1 MFYEQEGKR
10 LKDNGGGRAQRLMT
24 VAIIS
29 MQILK
34 A

>member
-29 MQILK
+29 MKILK

>member
-10 LKDNGGGRAQRLMT
+10 IKDNGGGRAQRLMR

-29 MQILK
+29 VQILS